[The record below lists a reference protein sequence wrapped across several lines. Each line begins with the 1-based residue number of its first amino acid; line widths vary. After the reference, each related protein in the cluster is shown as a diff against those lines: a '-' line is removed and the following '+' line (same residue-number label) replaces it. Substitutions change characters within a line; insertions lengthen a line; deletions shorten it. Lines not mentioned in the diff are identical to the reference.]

1 VWTSHSTSKKRL
13 LLEMAP
19 TLAEIKTLVA
29 SGPKSTSL
37 PQLEAYLDAQTSGS
51 VPYEAD
57 AVRYLVK
64 TYQLFPGTM
73 NESKVAY
80 ACMLALLEGYP
91 STDILALSYM
101 IPIAVQKT
109 EPCATVLECASQLEA
124 CQFVAF
130 WKTYEKLKSSEDPV
144 IAVFAKN
151 SIVKLQGAILDV
163 LALSYKDAPTQV
175 VLSALNASSP
185 ALVTALEHSS
195 VEYVND
201 STVSFQATVD
211 NTKRQRV
218 YQEGVTYAAITSL
231 MNQIA

>member
-1 VWTSHSTSKKRL
+1 
-13 LLEMAP
+13 
-19 TLAEIKTLVA
+19 
-29 SGPKSTSL
+29 
-37 PQLEAYLDAQTSGS
+37 
-51 VPYEAD
+51 
-57 AVRYLVK
+57 
-64 TYQLFPGTM
+64 
-73 NESKVAY
+73 
-80 ACMLALLEGYP
+80 
-91 STDILALSYM
+91 
-101 IPIAVQKT
+101 
-109 EPCATVLECASQLEA
+109 
-124 CQFVAF
+124 
-130 WKTYEKLKSSEDPV
+130 
-144 IAVFAKN
+144 
-151 SIVKLQGAILDV
+151 VKLQGAILDV